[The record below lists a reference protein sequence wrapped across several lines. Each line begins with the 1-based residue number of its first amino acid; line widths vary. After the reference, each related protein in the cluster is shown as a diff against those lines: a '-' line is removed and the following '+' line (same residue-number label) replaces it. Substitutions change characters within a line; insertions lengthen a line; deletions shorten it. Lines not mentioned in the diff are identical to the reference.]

1 MIKKIAA
8 IEINLGVEDTDLY
21 YKKTPLAIILRTTN
35 T

>member
-1 MIKKIAA
+1 MIKQIAA
-8 IEINLGVEDTDLY
+8 IEINLGVEDTDFD